1 MQRVLKG
8 GALDINKLIESKK
21 TFKDRMDFDT
31 DDDYE
36 FRDTMLD
43 GETKEDYDLRR
54 ATRQMK
60 IDEYNDAQDKAWVD
74 NLRNALASVG
84 YKIDPLTYDLLF
96 GANPFMDKET
106 GKIVG
111 YAPIITRT
119 KDVMK
124 DKFEKYLSG
133 HVQVKEALSGLK
145 TDLSNLEDIIK
156 LAQKQENARENNKIS
171 ESLKSIVDDFG
182 DVQIDTD
189 FGGSVALKDIVG
201 AIDGTE
207 IEGSQYDSTPTIGD
221 IINGVYIP
229 LAMGSISSDATEEE
243 IAAAQEKVNKNIEL
257 ANRLKKFVDS
267 GILED
272 FSLRGVVIDDK
283 TTELEENAT
292 FDHHKQTLFEPIKN
306 SIITAVDEIKA
317 NPFFQLRETLKAE
330 VKNPVV
336 ELTKSLAGE
345 VLDDVT
351 LPKVQDILDK
361 LQDDFE
367 EVEDL
372 SSITL
377 DDVQLKAFEQTRDA
391 LKLVQTYLYAASVEP
406 TEVIPIGHN
415 KTFNEFAKNHTDMV
429 QKWQELPEV
438 PNDYATMYLQQISQ
452 YVNRL

>member
-1 MQRVLKG
+1 M
-8 GALDINKLIESKK
+8 
-21 TFKDRMDFDT
+21 
-31 DDDYE
+31 
-36 FRDTMLD
+36 
-43 GETKEDYDLRR
+43 
-54 ATRQMK
+54 
-60 IDEYNDAQDKAWVD
+60 
-74 NLRNALASVG
+74 
-84 YKIDPLTYDLLF
+84 
-96 GANPFMDKET
+96 
-106 GKIVG
+106 
-111 YAPIITRT
+111 
-119 KDVMK
+119 
-124 DKFEKYLSG
+124 
-133 HVQVKEALSGLK
+133 
-145 TDLSNLEDIIK
+145 
-156 LAQKQENARENNKIS
+156 
-171 ESLKSIVDDFG
+171 
-182 DVQIDTD
+182 
-189 FGGSVALKDIVG
+189 GSV
-201 AIDGTE
+201 
-207 IEGSQYDSTPTIGD
+207 SP
-221 IINGVYIP
+221 
-229 LAMGSISSDATEEE
+229 DATEEE
-243 IAAAQEKVNKNIEL
+243 VAAEQEKINKNIEL
-257 ANRLKKFVDS
+257 ANRLKEFVDS
-267 GILED
+267 GILDED
-272 FSLRGVVIDDK
+272 FSLRGVAIDDK

-306 SIITAVDEIKA
+306 SINTAVDEIKA

-415 KTFNEFAKNHTDMV
+415 KTFNEFARNHTDMV

-452 YVNRL
+452 YVNRLQTWIDYSNNNAINKKQQFIKSDIAFTKSLWDAIQDKGRKAFTFNIGDDRYDLLEGIDKVPTDQLGKEGGALSLFGAERLLY